1 MYPVVITQIPYQ
13 QNCNFLYSNLIMKFS
28 ITYLLIALLL
38 GACSNPPL
46 QSAIQ
51 PIIQPTITPQPIL
64 NQAEDEPPEIR
75 FSQNLNELLIQISQT
90 QQIPL
95 ASLEAGFTDAKTLSS
110 IRKLVLPPSATFKKN
125 WLVYRERFVEPVRL
139 KAGRAFWE
147 QNQAFLSQTEQA
159 TGVPAELIVAI
170 IGIETIYGRQTGA
183 FRIKDVLST
192 LAFSYPDTPNKTA
205 REQLFKDQLK
215 ELILM
220 CWTEAGG
227 KLPSQNSLQGTNQ
240 ARFNACLN
248 QNSSY
253 AGAIG
258 LPQFMPSSI
267 RNFALDGD
275 GDGRIDLRQSSKD
288 AIASVANFM
297 KIHGWQTGM
306 PIYFPVQEKAI
317 PEAKVLADGEPQLKH
332 TVQEL
337 IDKGIL
343 AAAQGDLQAGG
354 VAPQSKALIVD
365 LPYPDKD
372 GNDQVYYV
380 VGLNNFLTI
389 VQYNRSYFYA
399 QSVAEFAEELG
410 YKNQSVVPI
419 LSNLKAASNA
429 STKSKPKNTK
439 AKKKMKHN

>member
-1 MYPVVITQIPYQ
+1 MNIRV
-13 QNCNFLYSNLIMKFS
+13 SH
-28 ITYLLIALLL
+28 LLLMLLL
-38 GACSNPPL
+38 GACTSTPLTSNN
-46 QSAIQ
+46 QATNTQQ
-51 PIIQPTITPQPIL
+51 PIV
-64 NQAEDEPPEIR
+64 NQADDAATEAR
-75 FSQNLNELLIQISQT
+75 FSQNLNDLITQIAQT

-95 ASLEAGFTDAKTLSS
+95 TSIELGFLDAKTIPS

-125 WLVYRERFVEPVRL
+125 WVVYRQRFIEPVRL
-139 KAGRAFWE
+139 KAGRAFWD
-147 QNQAFLSQTEQA
+147 QNQAFLNQTEQA

-170 IGIETIYGRQTGA
+170 IGIETIYGRQTGN
-183 FRIKDVLST
+183 FRVKDVLST
-192 LAFSYPDTPNKTA
+192 LAFSYPDTPNKPA

-220 CWTEAGG
+220 CWSEAGG
-227 KLPSQNSLQGTNQ
+227 ALPAKNNAPGVNQ

-267 RNFALDGD
+267 RSFAVDGD
-275 GDGRIDLRQSSKD
+275 GDGRIDLRLSAKD

-297 KIHGWQTGM
+297 RMHGWQTGM

-317 PEAKVLADGEPQLKH
+317 PAAKALADGEPLLKYS
-332 TVQEL
+332 VQEL
-337 IDKGIL
+337 IEKGIL
-343 AAAQGDLQAGG
+343 TAQQGDLQNGG
-354 VAPQSKALIVD
+354 VEPQSKAMVVD

-372 GNDQVYYV
+372 GNDQVHYV

-399 QSVAEFAEELG
+399 QSVAEFAQELG

-419 LSNLKAASNA
+419 LGSSKSAENSA
-429 STKSKPKNTK
+429 KSKPKKTK
-439 AKKKMKHN
+439 AKKKSK

>member
-1 MYPVVITQIPYQ
+1 
-13 QNCNFLYSNLIMKFS
+13 MKFS
-28 ITYLLIALLL
+28 VSYLLIALFL
-38 GACSNPPL
+38 GACSNAPVPPAH
-46 QSAIQ
+46 QSTIAIQ
-51 PIIQPTITPQPIL
+51 PIV
-64 NQAEDEPPEIR
+64 NQAEDATTETR
-75 FSQNLNELLIQISQT
+75 FSQNLNELIAQVSQT

-95 ASLEAGFTDAKTLSS
+95 ASLEAGFLDAKTIPS

-125 WLVYRERFVEPVRL
+125 WLVYRQRFIEPVRL

-147 QNQAFLSQTEQA
+147 QNRAFLSQTEQT

-170 IGIETIYGRQTGA
+170 IGIETIYGRQTGT
-183 FRIKDVLST
+183 FRVKDVLFT

-205 REQLFKDQLK
+205 REQLFKDQLQ

-220 CWTEAGG
+220 CWSEAGG
-227 KLPSQNSLQGTNQ
+227 KLPANNNSQGINQ
-240 ARFNACLN
+240 SRLNACLN

-267 RNFALDGD
+267 RSFALDGD
-275 GDGRIDLRQSSKD
+275 GDGRIDLRQSPKD

-297 KIHGWQTGM
+297 KMHGWQTGM
-306 PIYFPVQEKAI
+306 PIYFPVQEKATQ
-317 PEAKVLADGEPQLKH
+317 EVKLLADGEPQLKY

-343 AAAQGDLQAGG
+343 TSSQGDLQAGG
-354 VAPQSKALIVD
+354 VPSQSKALIVD

-399 QSVAEFAEELG
+399 QSVAEFAQELG
-410 YKNQSVVPI
+410 YKNQSVVPV
-419 LSNLKAASNA
+419 LT
-429 STKSKPKNTK
+429 STKDLNSVSGKSKPKNTK
-439 AKKKMKHN
+439 VKKKAKHH

>member
-1 MYPVVITQIPYQ
+1 MNIRVS
-13 QNCNFLYSNLIMKFS
+13 CL
-28 ITYLLIALLL
+28 LLILLL
-38 GACSNPPL
+38 GACTSTPLTSNN
-46 QSAIQ
+46 QATNTQQ
-51 PIIQPTITPQPIL
+51 PIV
-64 NQAEDEPPEIR
+64 NQADDAATEAR
-75 FSQNLNELLIQISQT
+75 FSQNLNDLMTQVAQT

-95 ASLEAGFTDAKTLSS
+95 ASIEAGFLDAKTIPS

-125 WLVYRERFVEPVRL
+125 WVVYRQRFIEPVRL
-139 KAGRAFWE
+139 KAGRAFWD

-170 IGIETIYGRQTGA
+170 IGIETIYGRQTGT
-183 FRIKDVLST
+183 FRVKDVLST
-192 LAFSYPDTPNKTA
+192 LAFSYPDTPNKLA
-205 REQLFKDQLK
+205 REELFKDQLK

-220 CWTEAGG
+220 CWGEAGG
-227 KLPSQNSLQGTNQ
+227 KLPAKNNSQGVNQ

-267 RNFALDGD
+267 RSFAVDGD
-275 GDGRIDLRQSSKD
+275 GDGRIDLRLSAKD

-297 KIHGWQTGM
+297 KMHGWQTGM

-317 PEAKVLADGEPQLKH
+317 PAAKALADGEPQLKYS
-332 TVQEL
+332 VQEF
-337 IDKGIL
+337 IEKGIL
-343 AAAQGDLQAGG
+343 TAQQGDLQNGG
-354 VAPQSKALIVD
+354 VEPQSKAMIVD

-372 GNDQVYYV
+372 GNDQVHYV

-399 QSVAEFAEELG
+399 QSVAEFAQELG
-410 YKNQSVVPI
+410 YTNQSVVPI
-419 LSNLKAASNA
+419 LGSSKSVEHGSA
-429 STKSKPKNTK
+429 KSKPKKTK
-439 AKKKMKHN
+439 AKKKSK